1 MGRVAARVRV
11 ALMWITT
18 PMGRVF
24 YPRRLLNPL
33 PWPLGHLVARP
44 QSYYSCES
52 VILSLSLSRLR
63 GVSTTPPSTRPLSL
77 LETSLLAP
85 SPHQLA
91 SSLCAAGAA
100 AAAWMLLM
108 RC

>member
-1 MGRVAARVRV
+1 
-11 ALMWITT
+11 
-18 PMGRVF
+18 
-24 YPRRLLNPL
+24 
-33 PWPLGHLVARP
+33 VARP

-52 VILSLSLSRLR
+52 VILSLSRLR
-63 GVSTTPPSTRPLSL
+63 GVSTTPPSTRP

-91 SSLCAAGAA
+91 SSLCAAAA
-100 AAAWMLLM
+100 VAAVWMLLM